1 MSSDTHLLPGITS
14 VINMADSTEKDSFVS
29 LVNVKEEPSD
39 LPDGLDSQ
47 EKVVCISLCA
57 AQLVAP
63 PLFFW
68 GGRAMYNL
76 SSWHTYCLN
85 EQKDLNI

>member
-14 VINMADSTEKDSFVS
+14 VINMTDSAEKDSFVS

-47 EKVVCISLCA
+47 EKVVCISMFT
-57 AQLVAP
+57 AQVVAFHN
-63 PLFFW
+63 FFF
-68 GGRAMYNL
+68 GSFCAMYNL
-76 SSWHTYCLN
+76 SR
-85 EQKDLNI
+85 